1 MEEMLETVVCA
12 PRRTE
17 ESASEGMSDSDGYS
31 MDGEQTDYGTTI
43 RNRRDGDGDLRGC
56 LQVVDLQTLEM
67 DSASSPYSYAFRIDA
82 FARKVSSV
90 DGEFQNLGQGKYLRL
105 DIATTT
111 ADAEP
116 TIDPQLAENLVDFY
130 FQEMWPMFPIVDKDA
145 VYSQLR
151 NRNPPPPN
159 GLLTAIYFAAASAI
173 SKIPSRSRAQSA
185 LSSPSLSPRSPPPL
199 PPGLID
205 SLRATL
211 IEIIGQ
217 LSSTILEP
225 RITTIQAIIIRCLYD
240 KTLNFEQSAV
250 LISDVVRMGQYILLH
265 RSIPSTSTRDRAL
278 RKHIWWTI
286 FLLEVWTSAHNRS
299 PSTIDLNEVDIQLPI
314 ETEEVEHQGYT
325 ALVALT
331 RILLDT
337 LRRVYSPTA
346 KSQEVSTEVARL
358 RGWVNDW
365 YSNLPRELLVTENA
379 TRSQNADFLLSGCHS
394 ILLLL
399 YNPFRE
405 ETLVRSEIDRSQGI
419 IIDSLG
425 RLGGNI
431 GKFGII
437 ARLISEMVAVNGI

>member
-1 MEEMLETVVCA
+1 
-12 PRRTE
+12 
-17 ESASEGMSDSDGYS
+17 
-31 MDGEQTDYGTTI
+31 
-43 RNRRDGDGDLRGC
+43 
-56 LQVVDLQTLEM
+56 
-67 DSASSPYSYAFRIDA
+67 
-82 FARKVSSV
+82 
-90 DGEFQNLGQGKYLRL
+90 
-105 DIATTT
+105 
-111 ADAEP
+111 
-116 TIDPQLAENLVDFY
+116 
-130 FQEMWPMFPIVDKDA
+130 
-145 VYSQLR
+145 
-151 NRNPPPPN
+151 
-159 GLLTAIYFAAASAI
+159 
-173 SKIPSRSRAQSA
+173 
-185 LSSPSLSPRSPPPL
+185 
-199 PPGLID
+199 
-205 SLRATL
+205 
-211 IEIIGQ
+211 
-217 LSSTILEP
+217 
-225 RITTIQAIIIRCLYD
+225 
-240 KTLNFEQSAV
+240 
-250 LISDVVRMGQYILLH
+250 MGQYILLH

-379 TRSQNADFLLSGCHS
+379 TRSQNADFLLSGCHL